1 MNGFQLYDQYRRW
14 QEEQIRSSITK
25 ITMPKDEFEQKI
37 LGIFDTDDK
46 WEFKVGGRHNG
57 RRCGYMAMMR
67 PDYNEEYD
75 DSVDFLFDSERWN
88 GNKISDMKSSYIINT
103 VLMLERK
110 ATTYK
115 ANYVMWI
122 VDNQKTDNMKVPR
135 DDAKEIMKMNALD
148 WMCSTPVFSALMN
161 ELKTRDL
168 VSVLDMVREDRK
180 LNEANK

>member
-57 RRCGYMAMMR
+57 RRCSYMAMMR

-75 DSVDFLFDSERWN
+75 D
-88 GNKISDMKSSYIINT
+88 
-103 VLMLERK
+103 
-110 ATTYK
+110 
-115 ANYVMWI
+115 
-122 VDNQKTDNMKVPR
+122 
-135 DDAKEIMKMNALD
+135 
-148 WMCSTPVFSALMN
+148 
-161 ELKTRDL
+161 
-168 VSVLDMVREDRK
+168 
-180 LNEANK
+180 

>member
-1 MNGFQLYDQYRRW
+1 
-14 QEEQIRSSITK
+14 
-25 ITMPKDEFEQKI
+25 
-37 LGIFDTDDK
+37 
-46 WEFKVGGRHNG
+46 
-57 RRCGYMAMMR
+57 
-67 PDYNEEYD
+67 
-75 DSVDFLFDSERWN
+75 
-88 GNKISDMKSSYIINT
+88 MKSSYIINT

-110 ATTYK
+110 AITYK

-148 WMCSTPVFSALMN
+148 WMCSTPVFSALMD
-161 ELKTRDL
+161 ELKARDL